1 MHDGLD
7 DCVLG
12 WSSLLAGG
20 GQCGGGIV
28 DEHSVCVTGRGL
40 AMLMLLRK
48 QVVC

>member
-1 MHDGLD
+1 MMDLIIMCWVGPA
-7 DCVLG
+7 CWQG
-12 WSSLLAGG
+12 AGG

-28 DEHSVCVTGRGL
+28 DEHSVCDGRGL